1 MVLEYCA
8 LIHNIRKSSMRTEPA
23 VKYRMTKQKRVILDV
38 LKATKSHPTADW
50 VYDKVK
56 KKIPNISLGTV
67 YRNLNILKS
76 QGEIIE
82 LCYGKG
88 FSRYDGNSSEHYHFT
103 CESCGKVLDVETL
116 IDKELDLDVTQRMGV
131 KVDRHR
137 LEFYGTCGDC
147 LPADGG
153 A

>member
-1 MVLEYCA
+1 MKPDQS
-8 LIHNIRKSSMRTEPA
+8 IR
-23 VKYRMTKQKRVILDV
+23 YRMTKQKRVILDV
-38 LKATKSHPTADW
+38 LKATKTHPTADW
-50 VYDKVK
+50 VYEKVK

-88 FSRYDGNSSEHYHFT
+88 FSRYDGNASEHYHFT
-103 CESCGKVLDVETL
+103 CDSCGKVLDVETPVATG
-116 IDKELDLDVTQRMGV
+116 LDEEVTRMMGV
-131 KVDRHR
+131 KVERHR

-147 LPADGG
+147 SAVHS

>member
-1 MVLEYCA
+1 M
-8 LIHNIRKSSMRTEPA
+8 KDSTS
-23 VKYRMTKQKRVILDV
+23 VKFRMTKQKRVILDV
-38 LKATKSHPTADW
+38 LKGTKTHPTADW
-50 VYDKVK
+50 VYGRVK

-88 FSRYDGNSSEHYHFT
+88 FSRYDGNASNHYHFT
-103 CESCGKVLDVETL
+103 CENCGKVLDVDTPVFTR
-116 IDKELDLDVTQRMGV
+116 LDMDVSRQMGV
-131 KVDRHR
+131 KVDHHR
-137 LEFYGTCGDC
+137 AEFYGTCGDC
-147 LPADGG
+147 AS

>member
-1 MVLEYCA
+1 MRVDR
-8 LIHNIRKSSMRTEPA
+8 LIIIIKAPSMKSEPA

-50 VYDKVK
+50 VYERVK

-82 LCYGKG
+82 LSYGKG
-88 FSRYDGNSSEHYHFT
+88 FSRYDGNSSNHYHFT
-103 CESCGKVLDVETL
+103 CESCGKVLDVETPL
-116 IDKELDLDVTQRMGV
+116 TLSLGEEVSRDMGV

-147 LPADGG
+147 CTN
-153 A
+153 